1 MQNSISI
8 KLPYLILAGIIFLVL
23 LYLAFISNTPT
34 PQVDKYETQKKEID
48 SLTSVIKTLNTEQE
62 VLSERVK
69 YQEHALDSIKIEL
82 TSTEKELNKTR
93 KYYGDKIKNLNSS
106 SPSELN
112 DFFSDRYK

>member
-1 MQNSISI
+1 MQNSINL

-23 LYLAFISNTPT
+23 LYLAFVNKSTPK
-34 PQVDKYETQKKEID
+34 VDNYEIQKKEID
-48 SLTSVIKTLNTEQE
+48 SLTLVIKTLNTEQE
-62 VLSERVK
+62 VLSDRVK
-69 YQEHALDSIKIEL
+69 YQEHALDSIKKEL

-93 KYYGDKIKNLNSS
+93 KYYGDKIKNLNNS